1 MERLKVYDKMT
12 VYKNGLESKGL
23 KVDMGET
30 KVMIL
35 GWDLHTLQTSGKCLC
50 AVCRKCVIF

>member
-1 MERLKVYDKMT
+1 MTKMT

-35 GWDLHTLQTSGKCLC
+35 G
-50 AVCRKCVIF
+50 